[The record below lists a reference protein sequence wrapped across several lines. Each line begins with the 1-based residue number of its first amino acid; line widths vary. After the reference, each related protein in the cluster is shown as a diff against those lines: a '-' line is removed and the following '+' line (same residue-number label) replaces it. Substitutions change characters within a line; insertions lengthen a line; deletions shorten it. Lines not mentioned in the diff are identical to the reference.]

1 MAPRVR
7 GQGYTAT
14 VDGRRT
20 QPGSAQPQS
29 LPILTALFLESIA
42 NHRHRAAK
50 FTHTAEE
57 LVMAPEASPKALQLP
72 RMHTPLSA
80 SALHRDSC
88 DCFVTVR
95 HY

>member
-29 LPILTALFLESIA
+29 LPTLTALFLEGIA

-57 LVMAPEASPKALQLP
+57 LVMAPEASPKAL
-72 RMHTPLSA
+72 
-80 SALHRDSC
+80 
-88 DCFVTVR
+88 
-95 HY
+95 